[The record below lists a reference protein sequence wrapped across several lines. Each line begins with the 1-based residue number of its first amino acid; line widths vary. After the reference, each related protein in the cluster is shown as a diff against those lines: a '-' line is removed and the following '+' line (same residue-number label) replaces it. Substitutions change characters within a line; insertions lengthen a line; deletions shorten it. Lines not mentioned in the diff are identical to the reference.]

1 MAIDVLGFLLHTDT
15 LDLTIGAQTHMF
27 FSAFWPSMVPA
38 MIIDHIPNIIM
49 FLCCPTFVVLLNIVI
64 WLQHLY
70 SHSYYVLYV
79 WEYHFESIMMITVII
94 VYICIV
100 IRYKYRKYRVYS
112 DQCGKPNAINLYHLG
127 MVYSTHKKWWWL
139 GNGLALGLPDDHFFI
154 C

>member
-1 MAIDVLGFLLHTDT
+1 
-15 LDLTIGAQTHMF
+15 
-27 FSAFWPSMVPA
+27 MVPA
-38 MIIDHIPNIIM
+38 MIIDHIPNIII

-70 SHSYYVLYV
+70 SHSYYMFYM
-79 WEYHFESIMMITVII
+79 YGNITFESIMMITVII

-127 MVYSTHKKWWWL
+127 WFLAPTKNGDELGMV
-139 GNGLALGLPDDHFFI
+139 
-154 C
+154 

>member
-1 MAIDVLGFLLHTDT
+1 
-15 LDLTIGAQTHMF
+15 
-27 FSAFWPSMVPA
+27 MVPA

-127 MVYSTHKKWWWL
+127 MVYSTHKKW
-139 GNGLALGLPDDHFFI
+139 
-154 C
+154 